1 MIYPSNGIEKTFI
14 RVVVIAREKNILVF
28 DQSDGS
34 HSLMFLGQPIPF
46 VLCEIVS
53 PQVSSRMLLLRGF
66 FFFFVGGGGSIN
78 KKIFDKIKI
87 FGPQIFA

>member
-1 MIYPSNGIEKTFI
+1 MTKVPFCFQSSMIYPSNGIEKTFI

-53 PQVSSRMLLLRGF
+53 PQVSSRILFLRGF
-66 FFFFVGGGGSIN
+66 FFFCGGGGGVN
-78 KKIFDKIKI
+78 K
-87 FGPQIFA
+87 